1 MKASSVRKGWK
12 SEKVDEAQ
20 ALARS
25 CAGRPDFQPCD
36 GLSIC
41 ATHTHGRCFQRHWC
55 CHLGWCHC
63 RYIYQPMTPVEHL
76 PSTSIP
82 TSMSS
87 CTDTVQLSISLMQ
100 RFLKASSFLRPPL
113 TPDASRYCTIS
124 KLFVDSYRVKRINGK
139 MCYVQRQ
146 PQPAPI
152 VHDPQVGDNFSQ
164 TTSVCSKEST
174 MTDKVA
180 APHMN
185 QCSSP
190 SASEDSGINALGLHY
205 PESCDEDTEEDED
218 EDELTSDDASTPES
232 QWDQQGCALLSPSQS
247 TMEIIEKIETTV

>member
-1 MKASSVRKGWK
+1 MMASGAKKVLK
-12 SEKVDEAQ
+12 SKKVDEAQ

-41 ATHTHGRCFQRHWC
+41 ATHSHGKCFKRHWC

-63 RYIYQPMTPVEHL
+63 RYIYQPMTHVEHL

-82 TSMSS
+82 IGTSSHA
-87 CTDTVQLSISLMQ
+87 DTVQLSISLVE
-100 RFLKASSFLRPPL
+100 RFLKTASFLKPQFTTD
-113 TPDASRYCTIS
+113 TPRYCSIS
-124 KLFVDSYRVKRINGK
+124 KLFVDNYRVKRINGK

-146 PQPAPI
+146 PQSAPAVQDPKVGDSFSQATSVGPKDPTMADKIPAPQI
-152 VHDPQVGDNFSQ
+152 NH
-164 TTSVCSKEST
+164 
-174 MTDKVA
+174 
-180 APHMN
+180 
-185 QCSSP
+185 CSSP

-218 EDELTSDDASTPES
+218 EDELSSDDDSSPDS
-232 QWDQQGCALLSPSQS
+232 QWDQDDCALLSPSLS
-247 TMEIIEKIETTV
+247 TVEIIEKIETTV

>member
-1 MKASSVRKGWK
+1 MTAFVVRKVLK
-12 SEKVDEAQ
+12 NEKVDEAQ

-41 ATHTHGRCFQRHWC
+41 ATHSHGKCFKLHWC

-63 RYIYQPMTPVEHL
+63 RYVYQPMTPVEHL

-82 TSMSS
+82 VSTSSH
-87 CTDTVQLSISLMQ
+87 TDTVQLSIYLVK
-100 RFLKASSFLRPPL
+100 RFLKAASFLKPPL
-113 TPDASRYCTIS
+113 TPDTPRYCTIS
-124 KLFVDSYRVKRINGK
+124 ELFVDSYRVKRINGK

-146 PQPAPI
+146 PQPAPT
-152 VHDPQVGDNFSQ
+152 VQDPKIGDNFSQ
-164 TTSVCSKEST
+164 APSVGPKGPTMADKEP
-174 MTDKVA
+174 
-180 APHMN
+180 APQMN
-185 QCSSP
+185 HCSSP

-218 EDELTSDDASTPES
+218 EDELSSDDVSSPES
-232 QWDQQGCALLSPSQS
+232 QWDQDDCVLLSPSQS
-247 TMEIIEKIETTV
+247 TVEIIEKIETTV

>member
-1 MKASSVRKGWK
+1 MKASGVRKIWK
-12 SEKVDEAQ
+12 NEKVDEAQ

-41 ATHTHGRCFQRHWC
+41 ATHSHGKCFKRHWC

-63 RYIYQPMTPVEHL
+63 RYIYQPMTPVERL

-82 TSMSS
+82 ISTSSHTDTIQLSMSL
-87 CTDTVQLSISLMQ
+87 TE
-100 RFLKASSFLRPPL
+100 RFLKTSSFLRPPF
-113 TPDASRYCTIS
+113 TPDAPRYCTIS

-146 PQPAPI
+146 PQPAP
-152 VHDPQVGDNFSQ
+152 VVQDQKAGDYVSQ
-164 TTSVCSKEST
+164 TTSVCSKGPT
-174 MTDKVA
+174 MADKVTV
-180 APHMN
+180 PQMN

-205 PESCDEDTEEDED
+205 PESCDDDTEEDED
-218 EDELTSDDASTPES
+218 EDELSSDDDSTPES
-232 QWDQQGCALLSPSQS
+232 QWDPDDCALLSPSQS
-247 TMEIIEKIETTV
+247 AMEIIEKIETTV

>member
-1 MKASSVRKGWK
+1 MKASGVRKIWK
-12 SEKVDEAQ
+12 NEKVDEAQ

-41 ATHTHGRCFQRHWC
+41 ATHSHG
-55 CHLGWCHC
+55 
-63 RYIYQPMTPVEHL
+63 RYIYQPMTPVERL

-82 TSMSS
+82 ISTSSHTDTIQLSMSL
-87 CTDTVQLSISLMQ
+87 TE
-100 RFLKASSFLRPPL
+100 RFLKTSSFLRPPF
-113 TPDASRYCTIS
+113 TPDAPRYCTIS

-146 PQPAPI
+146 PQPAP
-152 VHDPQVGDNFSQ
+152 VVQDQKAGDYVSQ
-164 TTSVCSKEST
+164 TTSVCSKGPAVA
-174 MTDKVA
+174 DKVTV
-180 APHMN
+180 PQMN

-205 PESCDEDTEEDED
+205 PESCDDDTEEDED
-218 EDELTSDDASTPES
+218 EDELSSDDDSTPES
-232 QWDQQGCALLSPSQS
+232 QWDPDDCALLSPSQS
-247 TMEIIEKIETTV
+247 AMEIIEKIETTV